1 MARQNCVLGQ
11 SAFVSH
17 PFTTVGAG
25 GAVSFTQVP
34 GASHVGS
41 EHWQVS
47 PEAHLL

>member
-1 MARQNCVLGQ
+1 MPQ
-11 SAFVSH
+11 
-17 PFTTVGAG
+17 VGPCAEQKEGVG
-25 GAVSFTQVP
+25 GVGGVSFTQVP